1 MAGRPRKSTSF
12 ADVKEIETVKEE
24 PKKEEKKAVA
34 DVRTAVVK
42 AEVNPWLNVRSAPT
56 YSATVVDTLKAG
68 ASVSIYEE
76 KSGFGK
82 ISAVE
87 DKWVNLDFVD

>member
-1 MAGRPRKSTSF
+1 MAGRPRKSTF
-12 ADVKEIETVKEE
+12 IKDVVEIEAAEAAKEE
-24 PKKEEKKAVA
+24 PKKVENARQA
-34 DVRTAVVK
+34 IVK

-56 YSATVVDTLKAG
+56 FSATVVDTLQAG

-82 ISAVE
+82 ISATE
-87 DKWVNLDFVD
+87 DKWVSLEFVD